1 MRKSSLALFA
11 ILICTSLGFAQNTT
25 TKAVRNWRQANEH
38 AIISEYVE
46 FLKIPNLAV
55 DPATLRENAI
65 TIRQMFEKRGIKSRL
80 LEMPDIAPAVYG
92 EIMTPGATRTVML
105 YAHYDG
111 QPLDPKEWAS
121 PPFEPTLRDGA
132 LDNGG
137 KVIPFPAQGQ
147 PFDPEWRIYARG
159 SGDDK
164 VNIMLFMAALDAL
177 RANKVPIKS
186 NIKFIVEGEEEA
198 GSPHL
203 ADYMRQNKELLS
215 ADAWLICDGPM
226 DQSRRQNIVFSVR
239 GIQDIDITVY
249 GARRELH
256 SGHYGNWAPNPA
268 MMLAQLLASMKDEN
282 GRVLIDHFYD
292 GVQPFGDLEKKAIAE
307 APQNDE
313 KLRRDLWLGR
323 SDGNG
328 APLLELIALPSL
340 NIRGMAASRMGAQAS
355 NVIPATAS
363 ATIDLRLVRGID
375 KEVQVQRFIEHVRKQ
390 GYFVVDKDPDEQT
403 RLSHP
408 KVARIVVD
416 KGGYHAAGSPM
427 DLPISKLVVQAI
439 ENARGPVIKVPVLG
453 ASVPLSM
460 IQEVLGTAT
469 IQVSTANHDDNQHTY
484 NENIRIQNIWD
495 GIETISAL
503 ITM

>member
-1 MRKSSLALFA
+1 MRS
-11 ILICTSLGFAQNTT
+11 GN
-25 TKAVRNWRQANEH
+25 
-38 AIISEYVE
+38 
-46 FLKIPNLAV
+46 
-55 DPATLRENAI
+55 
-65 TIRQMFEKRGIKSRL
+65 
-80 LEMPDIAPAVYG
+80 
-92 EIMTPGATRTVML
+92 GADV
-105 YAHYDG
+105 
-111 QPLDPKEWAS
+111 
-121 PPFEPTLRDGA
+121 
-132 LDNGG
+132 
-137 KVIPFPAQGQ
+137 
-147 PFDPEWRIYARG
+147 
-159 SGDDK
+159 
-164 VNIMLFMAALDAL
+164 
-177 RANKVPIKS
+177 
-186 NIKFIVEGEEEA
+186 
-198 GSPHL
+198 
-203 ADYMRQNKELLS
+203 
-215 ADAWLICDGPM
+215 WLICDGPM

-239 GIQDIDITVY
+239 GVQIVDVTVY

-323 SDGNG
+323 TDGNG

-340 NIRGMAASRMGAQAS
+340 NIRGMASSRMGAQAS

-375 KEVQVQRFIEHVRKQ
+375 KQVQVQRFIEHVRKQ

-408 KVARIVVD
+408 RVAKVVVD
-416 KGGYHAAGSPM
+416 AGGYNAAGSSM
-427 DLPISKLVVQAI
+427 DLPISKLVIQAV
-439 ENARGPVIKVPVLG
+439 ESARGPVIKVPVLG

-469 IQVSTANHDDNQHTY
+469 IQVSTANHDDNQHTF

-495 GIETISAL
+495 GIETIAAL
-503 ITM
+503 MSM

>member
-1 MRKSSLALFA
+1 MCKSRFAFIA
-11 ILICTSLGFAQNTT
+11 ILICTSLGFAQDTT

-46 FLKIPNLAV
+46 FLKIPNLAA
-55 DPATLRENAI
+55 DPASLRRNAT
-65 TIRQMFEKRGIKSRL
+65 TIQQMFEKRGVKSRL
-80 LEMPDIAPAVYG
+80 LEIPGVPPAVYG
-92 EIMTPGATRTVML
+92 EIMTPGATRTIML

-121 PPFEPTLRDGA
+121 PPFEPTLRDAA

-137 KVIPFPAQGQ
+137 KMIPFPAQGQ

-177 RANKVPIKS
+177 RANKIPIKS

-203 ADYMRQNKELLS
+203 ADYMRQNKDLLG
-215 ADAWLICDGPM
+215 ADVWLICDGPM

-239 GIQDIDITVY
+239 GVQIVDVTVY

-323 SDGNG
+323 TDGNG

-340 NIRGMAASRMGAQAS
+340 NIRGMASSRMGAQAS

-375 KEVQVQRFIEHVRKQ
+375 KQVQVQRFIEHVRKQ

-408 KVARIVVD
+408 RVAKVVVD
-416 KGGYHAAGSPM
+416 AGGYNAAGSSM
-427 DLPISKLVVQAI
+427 DLPISKLVIQAV
-439 ENARGPVIKVPVLG
+439 ESARGPVIKVPVLG

-469 IQVSTANHDDNQHTY
+469 IQVSTANHDDNQHTF

-495 GIETISAL
+495 GIETIAAL
-503 ITM
+503 MSM

>member
-416 KGGYHAAGSPM
+416 KGGYNAAGSPM